1 MGVEEDI
8 VVAEMVGVEEDRV
21 LGVEEDIWWWG
32 WGRI

>member
-32 WGRI
+32 RGRI